1 MERVE
6 REKID
11 VLFSTRDNA
20 GDGSVGGGGTKEGKG
35 RGQNKYFSV
44 RHLGV

>member
-1 MERVE
+1 MERVK

-20 GDGSVGGGGTKEGKG
+20 GNRSVGGGGTNEGKG
-35 RGQNKYFSV
+35 RGQKNYFGV